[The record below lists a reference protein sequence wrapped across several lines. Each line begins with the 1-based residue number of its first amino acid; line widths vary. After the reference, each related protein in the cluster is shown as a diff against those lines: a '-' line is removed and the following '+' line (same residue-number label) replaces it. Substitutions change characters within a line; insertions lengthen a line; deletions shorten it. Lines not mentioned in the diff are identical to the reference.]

1 MSRCCR
7 TARPASSR
15 CRERFDH
22 LESLHAGTLRGV
34 AGVGP
39 VWEGRAGDE
48 VERNY
53 SAPAEPELVQQLAR
67 RRLVITGVGD

>member
-15 CRERFDH
+15 SSTTWSPWCDNRW
-22 LESLHAGTLRGV
+22 GV
-34 AGVGP
+34 A
-39 VWEGRAGDE
+39 A
-48 VERNY
+48 VERATKGNY